1 MSDFD
6 LSLAG
11 ETTTLAICWRVARGD
26 GVTLGFTTHDRALD
40 FGGLTYASAP
50 GMVPSAIS
58 TGDGLEVDTMEV
70 AGALS
75 ADAITPGDLAAGRY
89 DGARVRVFMVD
100 WANLAAGSLPLASGT
115 LGEVTQA
122 MNGAGSGAGGSFTA
136 ELRGPTAALDRTAVE
151 VCSPECRAELGDA
164 RCRVDLAPLTVLATV
179 GDGVGGGMDG
189 QVNVAGA
196 SDLARFVDGRL
207 RALAGPNAGID
218 ARVAA
223 AGANWLEPFE
233 PLPFALAP
241 GTRVELREG
250 CDKRFATCR
259 DRFANALNFRGEPHV
274 PGGDLLTRF
283 PGV

>member
-1 MSDFD
+1 MSGLMSGFGA
-6 LSLAG
+6 SLAG
-11 ETTTLAICWRVARGD
+11 EATTLAICWRVARGD

-40 FGGLTYASAP
+40 IDGLSYASAP

-58 TGDGLEVDTMEV
+58 TGDGLEVDSMEV

-75 ADAITPGDLAAGRY
+75 ADAITAGDLGAGRY
-89 DGARVRVFMVD
+89 DGAQVRVFMVD
-100 WANLAAGSLPLASGT
+100 WANLARGSLPLARGT

-122 MNGAGSGAGGSFTA
+122 LTGAGGSFTA
-136 ELRGPTAALDRTAVE
+136 EMRGPMAAFDRTAVE

-164 RCRVDLAPLTVLATV
+164 RCRVDLAPLTVLATAADRI
-179 GDGVGGGMDG
+179 DGTLAVTA
-189 QVNVAGA
+189 AG
-196 SDLARFVDGRL
+196 DLARFVHGRL
-207 RALAGPNAGID
+207 RTLAGPNAGIN
-218 ARVAA
+218 ARIAA
-223 AGANWLEPFE
+223 AGTDWLEPFE
-233 PLPFALAP
+233 PLPFTIEA

>member
-1 MSDFD
+1 MSGPDM
-6 LSLAG
+6 AG
-11 ETTTLAICWRVARGD
+11 EVTRLAICWRVARGD
-26 GVTLGFTTHDRALD
+26 GVTLGFTTHDRPLVID
-40 FGGLTYASAP
+40 GLAYASAP
-50 GMVPSAIS
+50 GMAPSAIS

-75 ADAITPGDLAAGRY
+75 ADAITASDLAAGRY

-100 WANLAAGSLPLASGT
+100 WADPAAGSLPLARGT
-115 LGEVTQA
+115 LGEVTRD
-122 MNGAGSGAGGSFTA
+122 MSGAGSASGSGTGGSFTA

-151 VCSPECRAELGDA
+151 ACSPECRAELGDT
-164 RCRVDLAPLTVLATV
+164 RCRVDLAPLTVLATA
-179 GDGVGGGMDG
+179 GDGADG
-189 QVNVAGA
+189 RLNVTGAG
-196 SDLARFVDGRL
+196 DLVRFVDGRL

-218 ARVAA
+218 ARLVAA
-223 AGANWLEPFE
+223 GQDWLEPFE
-233 PLPFALAP
+233 PLPVALAP